1 MNARQRSGVTVEE
14 VSGSLATPAHRFDAD
29 VLTGLLAGGMPPRWV
44 RGLLATFPDPD
55 AWRAA
60 PLRPGEDPA
69 WRLLPRKDSGSTA
82 LVLGTENYPWMFAAL
97 TAPPPVLYVEGDESL
112 LGPAVGIIGSREIT
126 ALGTAVASIAA
137 RHAVA
142 LNAPVVTGLAR
153 GVDEHAARTT
163 LNEQGKV
170 IGIVGASFDRLDDR
184 ATALTGDVLRAAGA
198 LACEVPPGTTTSRS
212 SLLARNR
219 LIAALS
225 CPLLVAEASL
235 TSGTLACA
243 RDAVEMHTPLVVPL
257 PRVSARL
264 QPGAHGLLALAGITP
279 RTLVH
284 WPARLFDR
292 YGPDGFANAVCES
305 GSDINDALKV
315 FWWLRPRT
323 PQDVSRRLE
332 LLAQE
337 RAGTS
342 RSPA

>member
-1 MNARQRSGVTVEE
+1 MPAANWPSLSQD
-14 VSGSLATPAHRFDAD
+14 VSDTPARPSHHFDPD

-44 RGLLATFPDPD
+44 RGLLATFADPD

-69 WRLLPRKDSGSTA
+69 WRLLPRKDSDSTT
-82 LVLGTENYPWMFAAL
+82 LVLGTDTYPWMFAVLA
-97 TAPPPVLYVEGDESL
+97 APPPVLYVEGDESL
-112 LGPAVGIIGSREIT
+112 LGPAIGIIGSREIT

-137 RHAVA
+137 RHAVE
-142 LNAPVVTGLAR
+142 LNAPVITGLAR
-153 GVDEHAARTT
+153 GVDEHAARTVMH
-163 LNEQGKV
+163 EQGKV
-170 IGIVGASFDRLDDR
+170 IGVVGASFDRLDAR
-184 ATALTGDVLRAAGA
+184 AAALASDVLLGDGA

-219 LIAALS
+219 LIAALA

-243 RDAVEMHTPLVVPL
+243 RDAVEMHTPLVVPV
-257 PRVSARL
+257 PRPSARA
-264 QPGAHGLLALAGITP
+264 QPGAQGLLALTGSTP
-279 RTLVH
+279 RTLLH

-292 YGPDGFANAVCES
+292 YGPDGFTNAVCES

-323 PQDVSRRLE
+323 SQDITRRLE

-342 RSPA
+342 KTPA

>member
-1 MNARQRSGVTVEE
+1 
-14 VSGSLATPAHRFDAD
+14 VSDTPARPIHHFDPD

-82 LVLGTENYPWMFAAL
+82 LVLGTESYPWMFAAL
-97 TAPPPVLYVEGDESL
+97 AAPPPVLYVEGDESL
-112 LGPAVGIIGSREIT
+112 LGPAIGIIGSREIT
-126 ALGTAVASIAA
+126 ALGAAVASVTA

-153 GVDEHAARTT
+153 GVDEHAARTVI
-163 LNEQGKV
+163 NEQGKV
-170 IGIVGASFDRLDDR
+170 IGVVGASFDRLDDR
-184 ATALTGDVLRAAGA
+184 AAALTSDVLRGDGA
-198 LACEVPPGTTTSRS
+198 LACEVPPGTTTSRN

-219 LIAALS
+219 LIAALA

-243 RDAVEMHTPLVVPL
+243 RDAVEMLTPLVVPV
-257 PRVSARL
+257 PRPSARL
-264 QPGAHGLLALAGITP
+264 QPGAQGLLVLAGLTP
-279 RTLVH
+279 RTLLH

-323 PQDVSRRLE
+323 PQDITRRLE
-332 LLAQE
+332 LLTQE
-337 RAGTS
+337 RVGAN
-342 RSPA
+342 RSPV